1 MSLRQQPWPGMRQ
14 DVTDLG
20 DGPLDVVNVKYR
32 KQGELQRR
40 PGLGTRYALSATQLG
55 FLSSVGGNHLIGY
68 DGTTLTS
75 LNMDTGAT
83 TSLATGL
90 TAVRGTFALANGAL
104 YYANG
109 TDAVRVIYR
118 GDQASVAAGIVAPAS
133 APTASATSGNCTR
146 GAHLIRF
153 RWKNSVTGYYS
164 NPSPALAYDNSP
176 GVVSTTVTVTNGST
190 SVTFATAVPNY
201 AYATIVIN
209 GVDAGPIDPTGT
221 TSATLDVAWSGETG
235 SYPCTVTQIFS
246 AGSSGI
252 ALTLGTTADA
262 KVDKMVIEMTEVDG
276 STFYVVDTVNDGSA
290 YTINIADS
298 ALNQQQLAD
307 VYAAPD
313 GFGHEPPPSG
323 LRVIT
328 SSRNRI
334 FGLDATGTLYWSRAA
349 YPEAFNV
356 LEWAQRVFSNG
367 GDKAVALGNFMSDI
381 YVFGQRSM
389 ARLVYN
395 GDPSSGMFAQMPTSF
410 GVWNQNCVVE
420 VEGSLWGWGRQGIFR
435 ITEIQPKFMSA
446 PVGTTLRTDT
456 DVTGSDAFFAFY
468 DTQERVL
475 WFCYKAIGDTGVRR
489 AVCYDLQTR
498 EWHRRT
504 LRHQINHAI
513 IAGDATRDDYAY
525 LADDDGGYTW
535 RLEDDRFDGVPTS
548 MPNGVI
554 TSDVGSSTTV
564 INTLESVADVVG
576 AILYDPS
583 NGEERRIT
591 GSTASTVTLASAL
604 TNAPVVGSQYW
615 IGSIPVMYRSQWV
628 PVSYVYEGR
637 RPSYLE
643 LLHLSTTSG
652 VVMDVT
658 YYVDYSATPT
668 TWTRVADDA
677 MMNGLTIT
685 NGATY
690 ATQDVSAGKNTV
702 PVPADFSLTLQFK
715 LDQAKPLGTFRLLN
729 ASFLWND
736 QRGAKEVGN

>member
-133 APTASATSGNCTR
+133 APTAGTPAAGVVTAGV
-146 GAHLIRF
+146 HLIRF
-153 RWKNSVTGYYS
+153 RWKNSATGYYS
-164 NPSPALAYDNSP
+164 NPSPALS
-176 GVVSTTVTVTNGST
+176 
-190 SVTFATAVPNY
+190 FAA
-201 AYATIVIN
+201 
-209 GVDAGPIDPTGT
+209 
-221 TSATLDVAWSGETG
+221 
-235 SYPCTVTQIFS
+235 
-246 AGSSGI
+246 AGSENI
-252 ALTLGTTADA
+252 PLTLGTTADA

-356 LEWAQRVFSNG
+356 LEWSQRVFSNG

-446 PVGTTLRTDT
+446 PVATTLRTDP
-456 DVTGSDAFFAFY
+456 DVTAADAFFAFY